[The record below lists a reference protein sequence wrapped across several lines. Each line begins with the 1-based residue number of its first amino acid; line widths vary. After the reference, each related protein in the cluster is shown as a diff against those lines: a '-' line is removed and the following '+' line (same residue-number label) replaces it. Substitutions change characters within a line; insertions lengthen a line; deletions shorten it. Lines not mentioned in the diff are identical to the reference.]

1 MRDEARPMPAGAA
14 AGVASAQIAPL
25 KELKDYK
32 VASDDPDVRGWKVL
46 ARDGRPIGDVHDLLV
61 DTAAMRVRYLDVEID
76 RDLLASVPPV
86 PGMAHHG
93 ALMEHRHVLVPIGTA
108 HLDEDHDR
116 VLIES
121 LDSGDVAV
129 LPAYDH
135 HAFSRDYENGVRQR
149 WDRTC
154 APPHAPAGTA
164 GAVGTPAGDY
174 YASDIYNDERFY
186 GPRRKKRGLFGR

>member
-1 MRDEARPMPAGAA
+1 MGNDSVRPMTAGPAAGAA
-14 AGVASAQIAPL
+14 TAQIAPL

-32 VASDDPDVRGWKVL
+32 VASDDPDVRGWNVL
-46 ARDGRPIGDVHDLLV
+46 ARDGRPIGEVHDLLV
-61 DTAAMRVRYLDVEID
+61 DTAAMRVRYLDVELD

-86 PGMAHHG
+86 PGTAHHG

-108 HLDEDHDR
+108 QLDEDHDQVR
-116 VLIES
+116 IES

-135 HAFSRDYENGVRQR
+135 QAFSRDYENGVRQR
-149 WDRTC
+149 WDRNY
-154 APPHAPAGTA
+154 APTPPAGA
-164 GAVGTPAGDY
+164 AAVPGGDY
-174 YASDIYNDERFY
+174 YAGDLYNEERFY